1 MKFNVFWGVDMPPIL
16 TSLLDTDA
24 YKLHMQQAVFHHYP
38 DAEVVAEFHSRNDE
52 DLLPLMGQIEDQLR
66 QAGRL
71 RLSHDE
77 ARFLAR
83 RPFLH
88 QDYLDHLSHKP
99 LDASLLEVHEREG
112 RLAVRVSGLWQDVIL
127 WEIPI
132 LAIISE
138 MRNRFRY
145 PQLGVSEAI
154 AQLDRKIDWLTR
166 ELSAEEMAEFNL
178 VDFGTRR
185 RFSHAVQDA
194 VVGRLCERLPAFR
207 GTSNYQLAHKYDLPA
222 VGTQAHEWFQAHQQ
236 LGFPLAQSQRAA
248 LLTWLDEFADHLGI
262 ALTDCITMDAF
273 LRDFDFEL
281 ASRYQGLRHDSGDPV
296 VWGEKAI
303 AHYQRLGIDPRS
315 KTLVFSDGLDLER
328 AVGLLRHFRG
338 RVRLSFGIGTHLT
351 CDLPGASP
359 MNIVF
364 KLVECNGGPVAKIS
378 DSAGKTLCRD
388 AEFITRLKQAF
399 HLAL

>member
-1 MKFNVFWGVDMPPIL
+1 MPIL
-16 TSLLDTDA
+16 ESLLDTDA

-52 DLLPLMGQIEDQLR
+52 DLLPLMGQIEEQLR

-71 RLSHDE
+71 RLSLE
-77 ARFLAR
+77 EGRYLAQ
-83 RPFLH
+83 RPFLS
-88 QDYLDHLSHKP
+88 QDYIDHLSHKP

-145 PQLGVSEAI
+145 PQLGVSEAV
-154 AQLDRKIDWLTR
+154 ARLDQKLDWLSG
-166 ELSAEEMAEFNL
+166 ELSAEEMEGFSL

-185 RFSHAVQDA
+185 RFSRAVQEA
-194 VVGRLCERLPAFR
+194 VVTRLQERLPAFR
-207 GTSNYQLAHKYDLPA
+207 GTSNYRLAHRLGLSA

-248 LLTWLDEFADHLGI
+248 LLTWLEEFDDHLGI

-303 AHYQRLGIDPRS
+303 AHYQRLGIDPRG
-315 KTLVFSDGLDLER
+315 KTLVFSDGLDLPR
-328 AVGLLRHFRG
+328 AVALLRHFRG
-338 RVRLSFGIGTHLT
+338 RINTSFGIGTQLT
-351 CDLPGASP
+351 CDLPGVSP

-388 AEFITRLKQAF
+388 ADFIRRLRQAF
-399 HLAL
+399 QLSL

>member
-1 MKFNVFWGVDMPPIL
+1 MPIL
-16 TSLLDTDA
+16 ESLLDTDA

-52 DLLPLMGQIEDQLR
+52 DLLPLMGQIEEQLR

-71 RLSHDE
+71 RLSAEE
-77 ARFLAR
+77 ARYLAQ
-83 RPFLH
+83 RPFLS
-88 QDYLDHLSHKP
+88 QDYIEHLSHKP

-112 RLAVRVSGLWQDVIL
+112 QLAVRVSGLWQDVIL

-145 PQLGVSEAI
+145 PQLGVGEAI
-154 AQLDRKIDWLTR
+154 TRLDQKLDWLSS
-166 ELSAEEMAEFNL
+166 ELSTEEMAEFSL

-185 RFSHAVQDA
+185 RFSRAVQEA
-194 VVGRLCERLPAFR
+194 VVTRLRERLPAFR
-207 GTSNYQLAHKYDLPA
+207 GTSNYRLAHRLGLPA

-248 LLTWLDEFADHLGI
+248 LLTWLDEFDDHLGI

-281 ASRYQGLRHDSGDPV
+281 ASRYQGLRHDSGDPI

-303 AHYQRLGIDPRS
+303 AHYQRLGIDPGG
-315 KTLVFSDGLDLER
+315 KTLVFSDGLDLPR
-328 AVGLLRHFRG
+328 AVALFRHFRG
-338 RVRLSFGIGTHLT
+338 RINTSFGIGTQLT
-351 CDLPGASP
+351 CDLPGVSP

-388 AEFITRLKQAF
+388 ADFIHRLRQAF
-399 HLAL
+399 QLSL

>member
-1 MKFNVFWGVDMPPIL
+1 MSAIL
-16 TSLLDTDA
+16 SSLLDTDA

-38 DAEVVAEFHSRNDE
+38 EAEVVAEFHSRNDE
-52 DLLPLMGQIEDQLR
+52 DLLPLMGQIEAQLR
-66 QAGRL
+66 RAGRL
-71 RLSHDE
+71 RLSREE
-77 ARFLAR
+77 ANFLAQ
-83 RPFLH
+83 RPFLSR
-88 QDYLDHLSHKP
+88 DYIEHLSHKP
-99 LDASLLEVHEREG
+99 LDASLLEVHEQEG
-112 RLAVRVSGLWQDVIL
+112 RLSVRVSGLWQDVIL

-132 LAIISE
+132 LATISE

-145 PQLGVSEAI
+145 PQLGVAEAL
-154 AQLDRKIDWLTR
+154 ARLDQKIDRLQ
-166 ELSAEEMAEFNL
+166 ENLSADEMAEFKL
-178 VDFGTRR
+178 IDFGTRR
-185 RFSHAVQDA
+185 RFSRAVQDA
-194 VVGRLCERLPAFR
+194 VVGRLQERLPAFC
-207 GTSNYQLAHKYDLPA
+207 GTSNYMLAQKYQLPA

-236 LGFPLAQSQRAA
+236 LGFALEQSQRAA
-248 LLTWLDEFADHLGI
+248 LTTWLDEFHDHLGI

-315 KTLVFSDGLDLER
+315 KMLVFSDGLGLDK
-328 AVGLLRHFRG
+328 AVALFRHFRG
-338 RVRLSFGIGTHLT
+338 RINTSFGIGTHLT

-388 AEFITRLKQAF
+388 AEFIRRLRQAF
-399 HLAL
+399 QLSL

>member
-1 MKFNVFWGVDMPPIL
+1 MPIL
-16 TSLLDTDA
+16 ESLLDTDA

-52 DLLPLMGQIEDQLR
+52 DLLPLMGQIEEQLR

-71 RLSHDE
+71 RLSAEE
-77 ARFLAR
+77 ARYLAQ
-83 RPFLH
+83 RPFLS
-88 QDYLDHLSHKP
+88 QDYIEHLSHKP

-112 RLAVRVSGLWQDVIL
+112 QLAVRVSGLWQDVIL

-145 PQLGVSEAI
+145 PQLGVGEAI
-154 AQLDRKIDWLTR
+154 MRLDQRLDWLSG
-166 ELSAEEMAEFNL
+166 ELSTEEMAEFSL

-185 RFSHAVQDA
+185 RFSRAVQEA
-194 VVGRLCERLPAFR
+194 VVTRLRERLPAFR
-207 GTSNYQLAHKYDLPA
+207 GTSNYRLAHRLGLPA

-248 LLTWLDEFADHLGI
+248 LLTWLDEFDDHLGI

-281 ASRYQGLRHDSGDPV
+281 ASRYQGLRHDSGDPI

-303 AHYQRLGIDPRS
+303 AHYQRLGIDPGG
-315 KTLVFSDGLDLER
+315 KTLVFSDGLDLPR
-328 AVGLLRHFRG
+328 AVALFRHFRG
-338 RVRLSFGIGTHLT
+338 RINTSFGIGTQLT
-351 CDLPGASP
+351 CDLPGVSP

-388 AEFITRLKQAF
+388 ADFIHRLRQAF
-399 HLAL
+399 QLSL